1 MSLTRYDE
9 SRVPS
14 LESRVSSFDSTD
26 RRQSYRP
33 RIVTF
38 YRLIDKPINQLTNE
52 VWLEGVQLSLFIR
65 PGSESRIMHDERRMT
80 KYKRRTTNKRG
91 RRKRR

>member
-1 MSLTRYDE
+1 M
-9 SRVPS
+9 S
-14 LESRVSSFDSTD
+14 LESRVSNLESQVSSFDPTD

-65 PGSESRIMHDERRMT
+65 PGSESRIMHDERRR
-80 KYKRRTTNKRG
+80 KNDKLRTTNERG